1 MIEHFVSEQEARVLR
16 ASPLGAHLDAFAAE
30 LVKAGYKRFTGQIR
44 LRVLKDL
51 GSWLEARGRGIA
63 DLDEA
68 FVEAYLKERRPACR
82 HGSRRGLRAF
92 LELLRRG
99 NVVAPAVVAESSSTD
114 QLRLWYES
122 YLQRERGLA
131 SVTIDGYRSFVRRF
145 LDEHPRASLHALGP
159 AAVSRFVLQCAKE
172 MSRARAKLLGTAL
185 RSLFRFL
192 FREQVTRLDL
202 TSAVLSVANWRY
214 SSVPRHL
221 DASQVERVIAAVCSE
236 PRDHAIVLLL
246 ARLGLR
252 ALEIVMLELSDIDW
266 RASEITVPGKGAVR
280 DRLPLPSDVG
290 QALATYLRDV
300 RPRSSC
306 RRVFLCARAPYGAFS
321 GSSVVSTVVARA
333 LRRAGIDDPPSHGA
347 HLLRHSLA
355 TTLLAVGASMSE
367 IGEVLR
373 HRSPTTTEIYAKVDL
388 TGLRTLAQ
396 SWPVQGEAP

>member
-16 ASPLGAHLDAFAAE
+16 ASPLGAHLDTFAAE
-30 LVKAGYKRFTGQIR
+30 LVKGGYRRFTGQIR

-51 GSWLEARGRGIA
+51 GSWLAASGRGVS
-63 DLDEA
+63 DLGEPL
-68 FVEAYLKERRPACR
+68 VTAYLKERRRKCR
-82 HGSRRGLRAF
+82 HGSRRGLHAF
-92 LELLRRG
+92 LELLRR
-99 NVVAPAVVAESSSTD
+99 VDVIAPAVVAEGSAAD
-114 QLRLWYES
+114 QLRLRYET

-131 SVTIDGYRSFVRRF
+131 PVTIEGYRPFVHRF
-145 LDEHPRASLHALGP
+145 LDEHPRASLHALGS
-159 AAVSRFVLQCAKE
+159 ADVSRFLLQCAGE
-172 MSRARAKLLGTAL
+172 MSRARAKLLATAL

-192 FREQVTRLDL
+192 FREELTSVDL
-202 TSAVLSVANWRY
+202 TPAVLSVANWRY

-221 DASQVERVIAAVCSE
+221 DTSQVERVIAAVSSE

-266 RASEITVPGKGAVR
+266 RIAEITVPGKGAVR

-300 RPRSSC
+300 RPRSSS
-306 RRVFLCARAPYGAFS
+306 RRVFLCARAPYHAFS

-355 TTLLAVGASMSE
+355 TTLLKVGASMSE

-396 SWPVQGEAP
+396 SWPVLGETR

>member
-1 MIEHFVSEQEARVLR
+1 MIEQFVGEQEARVLR

-30 LVKAGYKRFTGQIR
+30 LIRAGYQQFTGQIR

-51 GSWLEARGRGIA
+51 GSWLEARGHGVA
-63 DLDEA
+63 DLDEELI
-68 FVEAYLKERRPACR
+68 VAYLEERRRKCR
-82 HGSRRGLRAF
+82 HGSRRGLHAF
-92 LELLRRG
+92 LELLRRRD
-99 NVVAPAVVAESSSTD
+99 VVPPAAIIESSAAD
-114 QLRLWYES
+114 KLRLRYEA
-122 YLQRERGLA
+122 YLQRERGL
-131 SVTIDGYRSFVRRF
+131 SPVTIEGYRPFVRRF
-145 LDEHPRASLHALGP
+145 LDEHPHDSLHALGP
-159 AAVSRFVLQCAKE
+159 ADVSRFLLRCTKE
-172 MSRARAKLLGTAL
+172 MSRARAKLLATAL

-192 FREQVTRLDL
+192 FREEVTAIDL

-221 DASQVERVIAAVCSE
+221 KASQVERVIAAVSSE

-252 ALEIVMLELSDIDW
+252 ALEIVMLDLSDIDW
-266 RASEITVPGKGAVR
+266 RTAEITVPGKGAVR

-290 QALATYLRDV
+290 QALAIYLRET

-306 RRVFLCARAPYGAFS
+306 RRVFLGSRAPHHAFA

-355 TTLLAVGASMSE
+355 TTLLSVGASMSE
-367 IGEVLR
+367 IGELLR

-388 TGLRTLAQ
+388 TGLRSLAQ
-396 SWPVQGEAP
+396 PWPVRGDTR

>member
-1 MIEHFVSEQEARVLR
+1 MIEQFVGEREARVLR

-30 LVKAGYKRFTGQIR
+30 LISAGYQRFTGQIR

-51 GSWLEARGRGIA
+51 GSWLETRGHGVA
-63 DLDEA
+63 DLDENLIA
-68 FVEAYLKERRPACR
+68 VYLEERRRKCR
-82 HGSRRGLRAF
+82 HGSRRGLHAF
-92 LELLRRG
+92 LGLLRRRD
-99 NVVAPAVVAESSSTD
+99 VVPPAVVTESSAAD
-114 QLRLWYES
+114 QLRLRYET
-122 YLQRERGLA
+122 YLERERGLSA
-131 SVTIDGYRSFVRRF
+131 VTIDGYRPFVHRF

-159 AAVSRFVLQCAKE
+159 ADVSRFLLRCTKE
-172 MSRARAKLLGTAL
+172 MSRARAKLLATAL

-192 FREQVTRLDL
+192 FREEVTAVDL

-221 DASQVERVIAAVCSE
+221 KTSQVERVIAAVSSE

-266 RASEITVPGKGAVR
+266 RTAEITVPGKGAVR

-290 QALATYLRDV
+290 QALAIYLREA

-306 RRVFLCARAPYGAFS
+306 RRVFLGSRAPHHAFA

-355 TTLLAVGASMSE
+355 TTLLSVGASMSE
-367 IGEVLR
+367 IGELLR

-396 SWPVQGEAP
+396 PWPVQGDAR

>member
-1 MIEHFVSEQEARVLR
+1 MIEQFVGEQEARVLR

-30 LVKAGYKRFTGQIR
+30 LVKAGYQRFTGQIR

-51 GSWLEARGRGIA
+51 GSWLEARGHDVA
-63 DLDEA
+63 VLDEELIA
-68 FVEAYLKERRPACR
+68 AYLNERRRKCR
-82 HGSRRGLRAF
+82 HGSRRGLHAF
-92 LELLRRG
+92 LELLRRRG
-99 NVVAPAVVAESSSTD
+99 VVSAAVATEGSAAD
-114 QLRLWYES
+114 QLRLRYET
-122 YLQRERGLA
+122 YLERERGL
-131 SVTIDGYRSFVRRF
+131 SRVTIEGYRPFVHRF
-145 LDEHPRASLHALGP
+145 LDEHPRDSLHALGP
-159 AAVSRFVLQCAKE
+159 ADVSRFLLRCTKE
-172 MSRARAKLLGTAL
+172 MSRARAKLLATAL

-192 FREQVTRLDL
+192 FREEVTAIDL

-221 DASQVERVIAAVCSE
+221 EASQVERVIAAVSSE

-266 RASEITVPGKGAVR
+266 RTAEIAVPGKGAVR
-280 DRLPLPSDVG
+280 DRLPLPCDVG
-290 QALATYLRDV
+290 QALATYLREA

-306 RRVFLCARAPYGAFS
+306 RRVFLGSRAPYHAFA

-333 LRRAGIDDPPSHGA
+333 LRRAGIDDPPSRGA

-355 TTLLAVGASMSE
+355 TTLLSVGASMSE

-396 SWPVQGEAP
+396 PWPVQGVAR

>member
-1 MIEHFVSEQEARVLR
+1 MIEHFVGEQEARVLR

-44 LRVLKDL
+44 LRVRKDL
-51 GSWLEARGRGIA
+51 GGWLDARGHAIA
-63 DLDEA
+63 DLDESL
-68 FVEAYLKERRPACR
+68 VEAYLKERRRKCR
-82 HGSRRGLRAF
+82 HGSRRGVRAF
-92 LELLRRG
+92 LELLRRRD
-99 NVVAPAVVAESSSTD
+99 VVPPAVVAESSSAD
-114 QLRLWYES
+114 QLRLRYET
-122 YLQRERGLA
+122 YLQRERGIVSA
-131 SVTIDGYRSFVRRF
+131 TIDGYRPFVRRF
-145 LDEHPRASLHALGP
+145 LEEHPHASLHALGP
-159 AAVSRFVLQCAKE
+159 AEVSRFVLRCAKE

-192 FREQVTRLDL
+192 FREQVTRQDL
-202 TSAVLSVANWRY
+202 TPAVLSVANWRY

-221 DASQVERVIAAVCSE
+221 DATQVERVVAAVSAE

-266 RASEITVPGKGAVR
+266 RASEITVPGKGSVR

-290 QALATYLRDV
+290 QALATYLRDG

-306 RRVFLCARAPYGAFS
+306 RRVFLCSRAPYGAFS

-396 SWPVQGEAP
+396 AWPVQGDAP

>member
-1 MIEHFVSEQEARVLR
+1 MIEHFVGEQEARALR

-51 GSWLEARGRGIA
+51 GGWLHARGHAIT
-63 DLDEA
+63 DLDESL
-68 FVEAYLKERRPACR
+68 VEAYLKERRRKCR
-82 HGSRRGLRAF
+82 HGSRRGVCAF
-92 LELLRRG
+92 LELLRRRD
-99 NVVAPAVVAESSSTD
+99 VVPPAVVAESSSVD
-114 QLRLWYES
+114 QLRLRYET
-122 YLQRERGLA
+122 YLRRERGIVSA
-131 SVTIDGYRSFVRRF
+131 TIDGYRPFVRRF
-145 LDEHPRASLHALGP
+145 LEEHPHASLQALGS
-159 AAVSRFVLQCAKE
+159 AEVSRFVLRCAKE

-192 FREQVTRLDL
+192 FREQVTRQDL
-202 TSAVLSVANWRY
+202 TPAVLSVANWRY

-221 DASQVERVIAAVCSE
+221 DASQVERVVAAVSAE

-252 ALEIVMLELSDIDW
+252 ALEIVMLELSDLDW
-266 RASEITVPGKGAVR
+266 RASEITVPGKGSVR

-290 QALATYLRDV
+290 QALATYLRDG

-306 RRVFLCARAPYGAFS
+306 RRVFLCSRAPYGAFS

-396 SWPVQGEAP
+396 AWPVQGDAP

>member
-1 MIEHFVSEQEARVLR
+1 MIEHFVSEHEARVLR

-51 GSWLEARGRGIA
+51 GSWLEARGRGVA
-63 DLDEA
+63 DLDEQLVA
-68 FVEAYLKERRPACR
+68 TYLKERRRKCR
-82 HGSRRGLRAF
+82 HGSRRGIRAF
-92 LELLRRG
+92 LKLLRRADVIG
-99 NVVAPAVVAESSSTD
+99 APAVVESSSAD
-114 QLRLWYES
+114 QLWLRYEA

-131 SVTIDGYRSFVRRF
+131 SVTIDGYHPFVRR
-145 LDEHPRASLHALGP
+145 LLEEHPRASLHALGP
-159 AAVSRFVLQCAKE
+159 AEVSRFVLRCAKE

-192 FREQVTRLDL
+192 FREQVTRQDL
-202 TSAVLSVANWRY
+202 TPAVLSVANWRY
-214 SSVPRHL
+214 SSIPRHL
-221 DASQVERVIAAVCSE
+221 DASQVERVVAAVSSE
-236 PRDHAIVLLL
+236 ARDHAIVLLL

-266 RASEITVPGKGAVR
+266 RASEIAVPGKGAVR

-290 QALATYLRDV
+290 HALATYLRDA

-306 RRVFLCARAPYGAFS
+306 RRVFLCSRAPYGAFS

-373 HRSPTTTEIYAKVDL
+373 HRSPTTTEIYAKVDV
-388 TGLRTLAQ
+388 TSLRTLAQ

>member
-1 MIEHFVSEQEARVLR
+1 MIEHFVGEQEARVLR
-16 ASPLGAHLDAFAAE
+16 ASPLGAHLHAFAAE

-51 GSWLEARGRGIA
+51 GGWLDARGHAIA
-63 DLDEA
+63 DLDESL
-68 FVEAYLKERRPACR
+68 VEAYLKERRRTCR
-82 HGSRRGLRAF
+82 HGSRRGVRAF
-92 LELLRRG
+92 LEFLRRRE
-99 NVVAPAVVAESSSTD
+99 VVPPAVVAESSSVD
-114 QLRLWYES
+114 QLRLRYET
-122 YLQRERGLA
+122 YLQRERGIVSA
-131 SVTIDGYRSFVRRF
+131 TIDGYRPFVRRF
-145 LDEHPRASLHALGP
+145 LEEHPHASLHALGP
-159 AAVSRFVLQCAKE
+159 AEVSRFVLRCAKE

-192 FREQVTRLDL
+192 FREQVTRQDL
-202 TSAVLSVANWRY
+202 TPAVLSVANWRY

-221 DASQVERVIAAVCSE
+221 DASQVERVVAAVSAE

-266 RASEITVPGKGAVR
+266 RASEITVPGKGSVR

-290 QALATYLRDV
+290 QALATYLRDG

-306 RRVFLCARAPYGAFS
+306 RRVFLCSRAPYGAFS

-373 HRSPTTTEIYAKVDL
+373 HRSPTTTEIYAKVDV

-396 SWPVQGEAP
+396 AWPVQGDTP

>member
-16 ASPLGAHLDAFAAE
+16 AGPLGAHLDAFAAE
-30 LVKAGYKRFTGQIR
+30 LVKAGYKPFTGQIR
-44 LRVLKDL
+44 LRVLKDF
-51 GSWLEARGRGIA
+51 GGWLEARGRGIA
-63 DLDEA
+63 DIDEA
-68 FVEAYLKERRPACR
+68 LVDVYLKERRRKCR

-92 LELLRRG
+92 VELLRRG
-99 NVVAPAVVAESSSTD
+99 DVIAPAVVAKSSSGD
-114 QLRLWYES
+114 QLRLRYET
-122 YLQRERGLA
+122 YLQRERGLVSA
-131 SVTIDGYRSFVRRF
+131 TIDGYRPFVRRF
-145 LDEHPRASLHALGP
+145 LDEHPRDSLHALGP

-172 MSRARAKLLGTAL
+172 MSRARAKLLATAL

-192 FREQVTRLDL
+192 FREEVTAIDL

-221 DASQVERVIAAVCSE
+221 EASQVERVIAAVSSE

-252 ALEIVMLELSDIDW
+252 ALEIVMLELSDLDW
-266 RASEITVPGKGAVR
+266 RTAEITVLGKGAVR

-290 QALATYLRDV
+290 QAIASYLREV

-306 RRVFLCARAPYGAFS
+306 RRVFLGSRAPHHAFA

-333 LRRAGIDDPPSHGA
+333 LRRAGIDDPPSRGA

-355 TTLLAVGASMSE
+355 TTLLSAGASMSE

-388 TGLRTLAQ
+388 TGLRTVVQ
-396 SWPVQGEAP
+396 PWPVRGDAR